1 LRYLNHALYQ
11 FCLLAA
17 VIRRFPLIGLIR
29 KHRRKSETV
38 LWLWPSFP
46 TDFFSYFGKSAILHD
61 VALLQAAVQKL
72 DSFQVILGKRIGK
85 THNRRILFNCTDIH
99 NPYQFQNHS
108 LFLRSL
114 VAALEEQNN
123 ICHPPSREISFW
135 EDKRIMYSHLAEA
148 GVPFPKTVTVDTFSD
163 GFSYS
168 KLAAVLGSPFLLKE
182 PFGNHSRGIHSIYD
196 QIEFESAAITIR
208 NRGCCHV
215 SAQQILKIER
225 DARVITIG
233 SNVVQSY
240 WRTRSGGGDRW
251 SSTSTS
257 SGSYVEFGILTPA
270 QEKMFVEFSRKL
282 GIRVAAYDVAFL
294 DEGGE
299 ARPMVFEVSSF
310 YLTNPASPA
319 WFGKRPYK
327 DYKAM
332 FRLYTEAR
340 AEVVTAHKILWLQSI
355 LEEPTLGPL
364 PGPANASSL
373 VV

>member
-1 LRYLNHALYQ
+1 
-11 FCLLAA
+11 
-17 VIRRFPLIGLIR
+17 
-29 KHRRKSETV
+29 
-38 LWLWPSFP
+38 
-46 TDFFSYFGKSAILHD
+46 
-61 VALLQAAVQKL
+61 
-72 DSFQVILGKRIGK
+72 
-85 THNRRILFNCTDIH
+85 
-99 NPYQFQNHS
+99 
-108 LFLRSL
+108 
-114 VAALEEQNN
+114 
-123 ICHPPSREISFW
+123 
-135 EDKRIMYSHLAEA
+135 
-148 GVPFPKTVTVDTFSD
+148 
-163 GFSYS
+163 
-168 KLAAVLGSPFLLKE
+168 
-182 PFGNHSRGIHSIYD
+182 
-196 QIEFESAAITIR
+196 
-208 NRGCCHV
+208 
-215 SAQQILKIER
+215 
-225 DARVITIG
+225 
-233 SNVVQSY
+233 
-240 WRTRSGGGDRW
+240 
-251 SSTSTS
+251 
-257 SGSYVEFGILTPA
+257 VEFGILTPA